1 MIQAEQLVRE
11 YGSFRALDG
20 VSFEVGD
27 REIVGFLG
35 PNGAGK
41 TTTMKILTGFLAATS
56 GWAKIQG
63 LDVSQDTLAV
73 RNKIGYLPES
83 APVYPDMNVEEYL
96 RFVAEIRDI
105 PAKEQTRAVETAMS
119 KTSLTPRRYHEIR
132 TLSKGYKQRVGLA
145 QAILADPPILI
156 LDEPTSGLDPNQI
169 IEIRDLIK
177 ALGQEKTV
185 LFSTHIMQEVEA
197 TCQRALVI
205 AKGKCLASGS
215 IEELRGRGATKI
227 TVGFVKEDS
236 GPQSYREAPSAF
248 IREMLSKISGV
259 SAVEEIAGEES
270 MVRFSLQSSADPRAD
285 IFRAT
290 VEQKLTLLEMHKA
303 DASLESVFRALTQ

>member
-20 VSFEVGD
+20 VSFEVGE

-63 LDVSQDTLAV
+63 QDVSQDS
-73 RNKIGYLPES
+73 LPES

-96 RFVAEIRDI
+96 RFVAELREI
-105 PAKEQTRAVETAMS
+105 PAKEQTRAVEAGMS
-119 KTSLTPRRYHEIR
+119 KTGLTPRRYHEIR

-215 IEELRGRGATKI
+215 IEELRSRGAAKI
-227 TVGFVKEDS
+227 IVGFV
-236 GPQSYREAPSAF
+236 REGQTAPGL
-248 IREMLSKISGV
+248 IEVLSRVPGV
-259 SAVEEIAGEES
+259 SGVEEIAGEEGLL
-270 MVRFSLQSSADPRAD
+270 RFSLQSSLDPRAE
-285 IFRAT
+285 IFKAA
-290 VEQKLTLLEMHKA
+290 VEQQLILLEMHRT

>member
-20 VSFEVGD
+20 VSFEVGE

-63 LDVSQDTLAV
+63 LDVAQDSLAV
-73 RNKIGYLPES
+73 RAKLGYLPES
-83 APVYPDMNVEEYL
+83 APVYPDMNIEEYL
-96 RFVAEIRDI
+96 RFVAELREL
-105 PAKEQTRAVETAMS
+105 PAKAQTRAVEAAMS

-215 IEELRGRGATKI
+215 IEELKGRGSAKI
-227 TVGFVKEDS
+227 IVGFASDGHTAAS
-236 GPQSYREAPSAF
+236 LREVLARVPGV
-248 IREMLSKISGV
+248 SGV
-259 SAVEEIAGEES
+259 EALTGEEGLT
-270 MVRFSLQSSADPRAD
+270 RFSLQAAGDPRAE
-285 IFRAT
+285 IFKAA
-290 VEQKLTLLEMHKA
+290 VEQKITLLEMHKT
-303 DASLESVFRALTQ
+303 DASLESVFRALTQS

>member
-20 VSFEVGD
+20 VSFEVGE

-41 TTTMKILTGFLAATS
+41 TTTMKILTGFLSATS

-63 LDVSQDTLAV
+63 QDVSQDSLVV

-83 APVYPDMNVEEYL
+83 APIYPDMNIEEYL
-96 RFVAEIRDI
+96 RFVASIRDI
-105 PAKEQTRAVETAMS
+105 PAKEQTRSVEAAMS

-169 IEIRDLIK
+169 IEIRALIK

-215 IEELRGRGATKI
+215 IEELRGRGAAKI
-227 TVGFVKEDS
+227 IVGFVKE
-236 GPQSYREAPSAF
+236 GQTTTGLTE
-248 IREMLSKISGV
+248 ILSKVPGV
-259 SAVEEIAGEES
+259 SGIEEIAGEEGLT
-270 MVRFSLQSSADPRAD
+270 RFSLQASADPRAE
-285 IFRAT
+285 IFKAA
-290 VEQKLTLLEMHKA
+290 VEQKLTLLEMHKT
-303 DASLESVFRALTQ
+303 DASLESVFRALTQS